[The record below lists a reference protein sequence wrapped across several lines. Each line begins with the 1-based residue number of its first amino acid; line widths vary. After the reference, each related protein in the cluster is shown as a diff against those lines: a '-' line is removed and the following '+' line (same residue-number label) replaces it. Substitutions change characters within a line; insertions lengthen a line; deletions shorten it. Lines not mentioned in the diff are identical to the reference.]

1 MTLTVLSYG
10 GGYMEMDINTKL
22 DFFNSLHDGQPI
34 YNGKISGAYSK
45 ERESYI
51 EYRFK
56 NADDLL
62 DALGH
67 RSPLI
72 TSEYFQYHHKFIFR
86 GHADSRWKLEPSSVR
101 EINSKNKWSQAS
113 CDNYDDFIRAGQA
126 HFNEVANF
134 SKFVIGAD
142 RLGLNVEREVLEAC
156 ITYSE
161 RISNPMSDK
170 SFFNRWWPRDES
182 YRLLALAQ
190 HYGVPTRLLDWTT
203 NPLVAVFFATKR
215 VKSKSISIWIIP
227 QLLLD
232 LAKLINAI
240 KVIHVPKVDNMNILA
255 QSGLFTNHIFVPKD
269 GLKSLD
275 QSIIGRINEHSM
287 AIESLKTLSLKP
299 RLFILPDSERL
310 SLRRKILSMGIDW
323 IKIEPSLNGV
333 VASITDNVE

>member
-1 MTLTVLSYG
+1 MK
-10 GGYMEMDINTKL
+10 MDVSIGL
-22 DFFNSLHDGQPI
+22 DFFSVLHEGQPI
-34 YNGKISGAYSK
+34 YNGKIFGSYPK
-45 ERESYI
+45 EHEFYI

-86 GHADSRWKLEPSSVR
+86 GHADSRWKLEPSAVR
-101 EINSKNKWSQAS
+101 EANARNHWSRS
-113 CDNYDDFIRAGQA
+113 RCDNHYEYIRTGQA
-126 HFNEVANF
+126 HFNEIDNF

-156 ITYSE
+156 ITYSK
-161 RISNPMSDK
+161 RIVNPMIDK
-170 SFFNRWWPRDES
+170 SFFNIHWPRDES

-215 VKSKSISIWIIP
+215 VKSKFISIWIIP

-232 LAKLINAI
+232 LANLINAI

-255 QSGLFTNHIFVPKD
+255 QSGLFTNHIFMPND
-269 GLKSLD
+269 ALKPLD
-275 QSIIGRINEHSM
+275 QSIIDRINEHPM
-287 AIESLKTLSLKP
+287 AIESLKTLSLRP

-310 SLRRKILSMGIDW
+310 PLRRKILSMGIDW

>member
-1 MTLTVLSYG
+1 MK
-10 GGYMEMDINTKL
+10 MDISTKL
-22 DFFNSLHDGQPI
+22 DFFHSLHDGHPI
-34 YNGKISGAYSK
+34 YNGEIFGASSK
-45 ERESYI
+45 ERKSYI
-51 EYRFK
+51 EYRFN

-101 EINSKNKWSQAS
+101 EINSKNKWSKAS
-113 CDNYDDFIRAGQA
+113 CDNHDAFIKTGQA

-161 RISNPMSDK
+161 RISNPMSDN
-170 SFFNRWWPRDES
+170 SFFNMWWPRDES

-215 VKSKSISIWIIP
+215 VQSRSISIWIIP
-227 QLLLD
+227 QLLLE
-232 LAKLINAI
+232 LAKLIDAI

-255 QSGLFTNHIFVPKD
+255 QSGLFTNHIFTPKD
-269 GLKSLD
+269 GLKTLD
-275 QSIIGRINEHSM
+275 QSVISKINEYPM
-287 AIESLKTLSLKP
+287 AIKSLTALNLKP
-299 RLFILPDSERL
+299 RLFILPESERH
-310 SLRRKILSMGIDW
+310 SLRKKIHGMGIDW

-333 VASITDNVE
+333 VASIIDDVA

>member
-1 MTLTVLSYG
+1 MK
-10 GGYMEMDINTKL
+10 MDVRTGL
-22 DFFNSLHDGQPI
+22 DLFSGLHEGQPI
-34 YNGKISGAYSK
+34 YNGEIFGSYPR
-45 ERESYI
+45 EHESYI

-72 TSEYFQYHHKFIFR
+72 KSEYFQYHHKFIFR

-101 EINSKNKWSQAS
+101 EMNSKNRRSQVS
-113 CDNYDDFIRAGQA
+113 CSHHDFISTGQA
-126 HFNEVANF
+126 HFNEVDKF

-142 RLGLNVEREVLEAC
+142 RLGLHVERDVLEAC
-156 ITYSE
+156 IAHSE
-161 RISNPMSDK
+161 RILNPMIDK
-170 SFFNRWWPRDES
+170 NFFNMCWPRDES

-255 QSGLFTNHIFVPKD
+255 QSGSFTNHIFVPTD

-275 QSIIGRINEHSM
+275 QSIIGKINEHPM
-287 AIESLKTLSLKP
+287 AIESLKNLSLKP

-310 SLRRKILSMGIDW
+310 PLRRKILSMGIDW

-333 VASITDNVE
+333 VASITDDVE

>member
-1 MTLTVLSYG
+1 
-10 GGYMEMDINTKL
+10 MEMDISTGL
-22 DFFNSLHDGQPI
+22 DFFSALHDGQSI
-34 YNGKISGAYSK
+34 YDGEIFGSYPK
-45 ERESYI
+45 EHESYI

-72 TSEYFQYHHKFIFR
+72 KSEYFQHHHKFIFR

-101 EINSKNKWSQAS
+101 EMNSKNKRSQVS
-113 CDNYDDFIRAGQA
+113 CNHHDFISTGQA
-126 HFNEVANF
+126 HFNEVATF

-142 RLGLNVEREVLEAC
+142 RLGLNVEKDVLDAC
-156 ITYSE
+156 IAHSE
-161 RISNPMSDK
+161 RILNPMIDN
-170 SFFNRWWPRDES
+170 SFFNMWWPRDES

-190 HYGVPTRLLDWTT
+190 HHGVPTRLLDWTT

-215 VKSKSISIWIIP
+215 VKSKFISIWIIP

-255 QSGLFTNHIFVPKD
+255 QSGLFTNHIFMPKD

-275 QSIIGRINEHSM
+275 QSIIDRINEHPM
-287 AIESLKTLSLKP
+287 AIESLTALSLKP
-299 RLFILPDSERL
+299 RLFILPQSERH
-310 SLRRKILSMGIDW
+310 SLRKKIQGMGIDW
-323 IKIEPSLNGV
+323 IKIEPSLHGV
-333 VASITDNVE
+333 VASIIDDVV